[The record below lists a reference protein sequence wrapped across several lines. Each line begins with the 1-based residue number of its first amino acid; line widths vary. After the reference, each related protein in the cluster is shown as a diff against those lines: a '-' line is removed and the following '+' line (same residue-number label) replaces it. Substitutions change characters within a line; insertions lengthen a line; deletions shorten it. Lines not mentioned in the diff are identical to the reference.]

1 MLTVKLIGSSGKQ
14 ANINGEGE
22 LNVVVH
28 PHPPT
33 DGFVD
38 VLPFRQYFTD
48 DGTATGSNDMI
59 VSGTVAAPE
68 EFCISASIEYDIYVK
83 YISVNIGDGGTPA
96 LNKFGALS
104 ALTNGVK
111 WTWFTQNTGDYELHE
126 GIKTNLEFI
135 RLAGDTAA
143 IGSGTDAFL
152 ADTSGG
158 GTEKNYLPNINMAE
172 TFGLPWGIR
181 LKKGTEDKLI
191 FSIQDNMAGLVTFN
205 AIAYGIRL

>member
-1 MLTVKLIGSSGKQ
+1 MLTVRLIGAEGNQ
-14 ANINGEGE
+14 AKVNGEGE

-28 PHPPT
+28 PHPPR
-33 DGFVD
+33 DEVFD
-38 VLPFRQYFTD
+38 VFPFRQYFTD

-59 VSGTVAAPE
+59 VSGTVASPE
-68 EFCISASIEYDIYVK
+68 NFYISASTEYDIYIK

-111 WTWFTQNTGDYELHE
+111 WTWFNQEAGDYELHE

-135 RLAGDTAA
+135 RLASDTAA

-158 GTEKNYLPNINMAE
+158 GTEKNYLPNINMSE
-172 TFGLPWGIR
+172 TFGLPWGLR
-181 LKKGTEDKLI
+181 LKKGTEDRVV
-191 FSIQDNMAGLVTFN
+191 FGVQDNMAGLLTFN